1 MQYVCDAP
9 KGKTWFRIETE
20 GEAAHESRLMRHTV
34 EKYFCREREKAV
46 QSWRPERP
54 NAIERDIGLEAHVQ
68 REMPLF
74 LTLRDREGNALAT
87 AMLPPG
93 GKDRGGFRIIIVAAS
108 NADPYPEQDAAIAAS
123 LTAAK
128 EPDKYRCLI
137 GAMSA
142 HDPQPTSGGSRKYY
156 RWFRSSKLPQG

>member
-20 GEAAHESRLMRHTV
+20 GEAAHESRLMSHTV

-93 GKDRGGFRIIIVAAS
+93 GKDRGGF
-108 NADPYPEQDAAIAAS
+108 YPEQDAAIAALGAHFG
-123 LTAAK
+123 LTL
-128 EPDKYRCLI
+128 DRHRCFPY
-137 GAMSA
+137 G
-142 HDPQPTSGGSRKYY
+142 R
-156 RWFRSSKLPQG
+156 

>member
-20 GEAAHESRLMRHTV
+20 GEAMHESRLMGHTV
-34 EKYFCREREKAV
+34 EKHFRREREKAV

-74 LTLRDREGNALAT
+74 LTLRDREGNALTT

-93 GKDRGGFRIIIVAAS
+93 GKDRGGFRLGAHFGLTLDR
-108 NADPYPEQDAAIAAS
+108 NRCFPYSCGIHALS
-123 LTAAK
+123 T
-128 EPDKYRCLI
+128 
-137 GAMSA
+137 MMFS
-142 HDPQPTSGGSRKYY
+142 HN
-156 RWFRSSKLPQG
+156 

>member
-93 GKDRGGFRIIIVAAS
+93 GKDRGIRHTVSAS
-108 NADPYPEQDAAIAAS
+108 
-123 LTAAK
+123 
-128 EPDKYRCLI
+128 RCP
-137 GAMSA
+137 SKA
-142 HDPQPTSGGSRKYY
+142 H
-156 RWFRSSKLPQG
+156 

>member
-9 KGKTWFRIETE
+9 TGKTWFRIETE

-46 QSWRPERP
+46 QSWRPKRP

-93 GKDRGGFRIIIVAAS
+93 GKDRGGLPRRQLAPLSAS
-108 NADPYPEQDAAIAAS
+108 SSRAS
-123 LTAAK
+123 L
-128 EPDKYRCLI
+128 
-137 GAMSA
+137 SA
-142 HDPQPTSGGSRKYY
+142 TRRRP
-156 RWFRSSKLPQG
+156 

>member
-9 KGKTWFRIETE
+9 KGRTWFRIETE

-46 QSWRPERP
+46 RSWRPERP
-54 NAIERDIGLEAHVQ
+54 KRRSSATSASRPMYSERCRFSSRCATGRVMHWL
-68 REMPLF
+68 
-74 LTLRDREGNALAT
+74 T

-108 NADPYPEQDAAIAAS
+108 NADPYPEQDAAIAALGAHFG
-123 LTAAK
+123 LTL
-128 EPDKYRCLI
+128 DRHRCFPY
-137 GAMSA
+137 G
-142 HDPQPTSGGSRKYY
+142 R
-156 RWFRSSKLPQG
+156 